1 MKQVGAFPRLTD
13 VPVPSRDVRI
23 DCAGLIVEFTTGDPA
38 WSASLRDRF
47 AGFLTAAAPAFTITR
62 EGLGERRA
70 ALQSASIET
79 MAFGARVDFAAHTAA
94 LPADATAAQAGLFMR
109 SLLPSLLTDGLVCHA
124 AALIEGERGWLCCG
138 RSGAG
143 KSTLASLMGE
153 RAASDE
159 VGAVRRGGGSF
170 TVHALPFWRA
180 HRAVAQLE
188 GVYLLRHGVR
198 DERRLL
204 TPAAA
209 LPALGRHVFWPVDT
223 LHTSQRVFDVLT
235 ELVERVPVWEL
246 AFRPTPAVWDVIAAP
261 AAPPV
266 PAKAAPWA

>member
-1 MKQVGAFPRLTD
+1 MKRVALPRLAE
-13 VPVPSRDVRI
+13 VAAPNRAVRI
-23 DCAGLIVEFTTGDPA
+23 DCAGLIVEFMTRDPA

-47 AGFLTAAAPAFTITR
+47 AGFLSTAAPAFSMTR
-62 EGLGERRA
+62 DGSGERRA
-70 ALQSASIET
+70 AQQSPPIKT
-79 MAFGARVDFAAHTAA
+79 TAFGARVDFAAHTAA
-94 LPADATAAQAGLFMR
+94 LPADATATQAGLLVR

-124 AALIEGERGWLCCG
+124 ATLIEGERGWLCCG

-159 VGAVRRGGGSF
+159 VGGVRRTGGSF

-180 HRAVAQLE
+180 HRAVARLE
-188 GVYLLRHGVR
+188 GVYLLRHGAR

-204 TPAAA
+204 TPASA
-209 LPALGRHVFWPVDT
+209 LPALGRHVFWPVET
-223 LHTSQRVFDVLT
+223 PHASQRVFDVLA

-261 AAPPV
+261 VAPPV